1 MISGASSA
9 TSRVRRFIGRN
20 RFSPVRSSVLQTKC
34 TLPSANWD
42 RLPFD
47 PDIDIIPLEHEPLA
61 DNRDNGFGPET
72 SDLFQHRDSGYNPA
86 RDLRVP
92 PEAVRKHLLPI
103 LRLLGCADDIPK
115 PKKGSTNL
123 GYTNLRNP
131 LNRALRRESL
141 NKNNPNTLDGIS
153 IQAPPENRGISC
165 AGLTA
170 RYILYK
176 IWPDRE
182 ELYQQGYPLRRI
194 FFALG
199 ERALKYIATRNAD
212 PGDIALWAHVVLA
225 SSGAEATARL
235 SWLCRKLKFR
245 VPSFIFNHTL
255 RHLSG
260 HTIHTIKSLASL
272 VDTYLTRNVEIA
284 DFTSKPDFKID
295 ALTKR
300 IMFLRLFRLANYFAP
315 TQLPYVAKIYAKH
328 CIEAPAT
335 ITMNDIIF
343 CNHILW
349 AIGGPPRIPTPY
361 WTSLRYIIDAQIFL
375 LRKMFQANP
384 VMHLDPKGFRGIV
397 RTRLAAP
404 RSVAERGMIAHQGES
419 WPPRKDITDGY
430 DQTHSRI
437 DFDNETPAVSEAGQ
451 VLSEMQRAGYPL
463 GTWERSAMILSGRES
478 DGTPTVPRRTW
489 FIAGTSTGEEN
500 PFTLWQARIRATRT
514 LNEAWHIFLKFLD
527 SIVTTSQERAGA
539 VHVYQELFER
549 VIQDRKQEAL
559 DKHPKVEEP
568 PLILPL
574 RTGIQ
579 RFIPPSE
586 ELDVIYAPPK
596 PKKDPTEHYLRLSDT
611 TIRGPTSIRRGP
623 NLEDRAT
630 VSIGN
635 TKNIIPPP
643 SDPSRG
649 AFVPT
654 PAPSVS
660 ELWALM
666 LRNGIKPSLSLTKLL
681 VSNAATP
688 NEAEIYL
695 NEWYIYP
702 RRRKTFKT
710 EKGKVEFRW
719 WEVFHRKELEKLRIR
734 QFGVQSPDIK
744 GEKET
749 EYIDASSATVDL
761 AISYIHCLT
770 STTFAPRKNRTF
782 LNHWNFS
789 SSLLFLRVPQAIII
803 ASGFG
808 ITSLS
813 AWTSI
818 LKALNYTH
826 HHRGL
831 FQSELAKYGTSRLAS
846 ARFGEGNPRRKMKYR
861 DVNVCVKK
869 IWEHVRLHWGF
880 PLEANIVYEFT
891 IAAERGW
898 EYEQQLKA
906 YTNDQTHHHERLP
919 FRTTDVIE
927 MFETVV
933 GIRQANEKSFKNP
946 GDRGWRRIA
955 VGHSN
960 PTSHRRLFREENDG
974 FTVPKPDGS
983 SGGDE
988 DIIFD
993 KLVELSSPIA
1003 DEKSRLPPPVT
1014 PRTAHLHAYIRLLL
1028 RTAEGEYEPILR
1040 LLKWM
1045 GRYSDF
1051 LEVKNRRLTII
1062 AMKAMWDFNTGLA
1075 DMHPDEKLRVWE
1087 ARKAKY
1093 AEAKRLFLE
1102 RLKGW
1107 GSWPTDL
1114 EVAAYN
1120 GENWRELRDQTPGEG
1135 EKDEDEWEEEGF
1147 EERLQEAEAE
1157 YDMYKS

>member
-1 MISGASSA
+1 MISGANSA
-9 TSRVRRFIGRN
+9 ISRVRRLIGRN
-20 RFSPVRSSVLQTKC
+20 YLHPARAIFVVQTKC
-34 TLPSANWD
+34 ILPSANWD

-47 PDIDIIPLEHEPLA
+47 PNVDILPPEPGLSSQ
-61 DNRDNGFGPET
+61 DNDLDSEI
-72 SDLFQHRDSGYNPA
+72 SDLAQQVPGYTIPIDANK
-86 RDLRVP
+86 P

-115 PKKGSTNL
+115 PKKGTTNL

-141 NKNNPNTLDGIS
+141 NDFNTNASDGVS
-153 IQAPPENRGISC
+153 IDAPPETRGISC
-165 AGLTA
+165 AGLTV

-176 IWPDRE
+176 IWPNRE
-182 ELYQQGYPLRRI
+182 ELYQQGYPLHRT

-199 ERALKYIATRNAD
+199 DRALKYIASRNAD

-235 SWLCRKLKFR
+235 NWLCRKLRFR

-255 RHLSG
+255 RHQSG
-260 HTIHTIKSLASL
+260 HTAHTIKRLTFL
-272 VDTYLTRNVEIA
+272 VDTFLTRNIEIA
-284 DFTSKPDFKID
+284 DHMQKPELKID

-300 IMFLRLFRLANYFAP
+300 IMFLRLFRLANYYAP
-315 TQLPYVAKIYAKH
+315 TQLLHVAKVYAKH
-328 CIEAPAT
+328 CIDPPAE

-349 AIGGPPRIPTPY
+349 AIGGPPRIPSPY
-361 WTSLRYIIDAQIFL
+361 WTSLRFIIDAQIFL
-375 LRKMFQANP
+375 LRKMFQADP

-404 RSVAERGMIAHQGES
+404 RSVAERGMIAHQGEN

-430 DQTHSRI
+430 DQTHTRI
-437 DFDNETPAVSEAGQ
+437 DFDHETPLTGEAGK

-463 GTWERSAMILSGRES
+463 QTWEHSAMILSGREI

-489 FIAGTSTGEEN
+489 FIAGTSTGVEN
-500 PFTLWQARIRATRT
+500 RYTLLQARIRATRT
-514 LNEAWHIFLKFLD
+514 LNEAWHIFIQFIND
-527 SIVTTSQERAGA
+527 IITTSQDRAGI
-539 VHVYQELFER
+539 VHVYQDMFER
-549 VIQDRKQEAL
+549 IVQARKQEAL
-559 DKHPKVEEP
+559 DKHISPVEEAP
-568 PLILPL
+568 AVLPV
-574 RTGIQ
+574 RTGIK

-596 PKKDPTEHYLRLSDT
+596 PKKDPTEHYLRQPDT
-611 TIRGPTSIRRGP
+611 TIRGPTLIRRGP
-623 NLEDRAT
+623 NLEDRPT
-630 VSIGN
+630 VSIGD

-666 LRNGIKPSLSLTKLL
+666 LRNSIKPSLSLTKLL
-681 VSNAATP
+681 VSNAATA
-688 NEAEIYL
+688 NEAHIYL
-695 NEWYIYP
+695 EEWYSYP
-702 RRRKTFKT
+702 RRRQTFKS

-719 WEVFHRKELEKLRIR
+719 WQVFHRKELEKLRIR
-734 QFGVQSPDIK
+734 QFGVQHADIK
-744 GEKET
+744 EDKDANF
-749 EYIDASSATVDL
+749 IDASSATVEL

-782 LNHWNFS
+782 LNHWNFAS
-789 SSLLFLRVPQAIII
+789 GLLFLRVPQAIII

-831 FQSELAKYGTSRLAS
+831 FQSELSKYATSRLAS

-861 DVNVCVKK
+861 DVNVCIRKT
-869 IWEHVRLHWGF
+869 WEYIRSHWGY

-906 YTNDQTHHHERLP
+906 YTNDQTHFHERLP
-919 FRTTDVIE
+919 FRTEDVIE
-927 MFETVV
+927 IFESVV
-933 GIRQANEKSFKNP
+933 GIRQVTQRSFKNP
-946 GDRGWRRIA
+946 GNRAWRR
-955 VGHSN
+955 VGVVGTVKSGDN
-960 PTSHRRLFREENDG
+960 EDDG
-974 FTVPKPDGS
+974 FGEHDVKT
-983 SGGDE
+983 DE
-988 DIIFD
+988 DTVFN
-993 KLVELSSPIA
+993 KLVDISSPLE
-1003 DEKSRLPPPVT
+1003 DEKSRLPPQVI
-1014 PRTAHLHAYIRLLL
+1014 PRTAHLHAYMRLLL
-1028 RTAEGEYEPILR
+1028 RTGHDEYEPILR

-1051 LEVKNRRLTII
+1051 LEIKNRRLTII
-1062 AMKAMWDFNTGLA
+1062 AMKAMWDFNKGLEA
-1075 DMHPDEKLRVWE
+1075 VEDPAEKMRIWE
-1087 ARKAKY
+1087 ARKVKF
-1093 AEAKRLFLE
+1093 AEAKKLFLE

-1107 GSWPTDL
+1107 GGWPSDM

-1120 GENWRELRDQTPGEG
+1120 GENWRELRDREPVERV
-1135 EKDEDEWEEEGF
+1135 EEVVDYEEWGEEGI
-1147 EERLQEAEAE
+1147 EERLQEAGAE
-1157 YDMYKS
+1157 YDKY